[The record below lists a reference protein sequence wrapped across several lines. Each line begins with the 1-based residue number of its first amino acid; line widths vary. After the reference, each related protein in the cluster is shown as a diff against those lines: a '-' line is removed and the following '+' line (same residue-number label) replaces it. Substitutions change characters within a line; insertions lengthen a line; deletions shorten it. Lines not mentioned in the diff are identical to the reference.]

1 MKFYLHKFQHIEI
14 ELESKNKSEM
24 SQYYAVYSSIVRDS
38 MNNVVISGV
47 VDGQLDT
54 GIILTRN
61 KNLLVLE
68 IIFSKWMVN
77 GEILSVRF

>member
-61 KNLLVLE
+61 KNLLILE
-68 IIFSKWMVN
+68 IILSK
-77 GEILSVRF
+77 

>member
-61 KNLLVLE
+61 KNLLILE
-68 IIFSKWMVN
+68 IILSKWMVN